1 MSTLD
6 LKLLRELTEELGYQ
20 PATTDPEHIAE
31 LRRHNAA
38 ADAAGDREHV
48 VRKNSHFGERKRQQA
63 AEEAARRDLDE
74 NPVRPCAGE

>member
-1 MSTLD
+1 MSSLD
-6 LKLLRELTEELGYQ
+6 MNLLRELTAELGYM
-20 PATTDPEHIAE
+20 PASTDPEHIAE

-38 ADAAGDREHV
+38 ADAADSREHFAL
-48 VRKNSHFGERKRQQA
+48 KNSHFGERKRQQA